1 LGSATSMISN
11 DSQALS
17 TLIVRQR
24 EGLLSRWRQQVRLLA
39 SAAHL
44 DAPTLNDH
52 IPGFVDEVSRALM
65 SGTGEPI
72 QQAITQAS
80 AVNHGFQRVEDGFD
94 IAEVVA
100 EYNLLRS
107 CIHDMA
113 DAAGLRLQ
121 GQPFY
126 VLNRVFD
133 QAIGIAVQ
141 AFAAHQAAEVQRR
154 RDEYLAFVAHDLR
167 TPLSAI
173 ALAARAL
180 EQAGTQPSTAQTSR
194 MLNVLR
200 RNVVQLE
207 HLVAKVLEENSV
219 VQTDLGAKLQRRDID
234 LWSFVQTMISDVT
247 ALAAAAN
254 TEVCNDV
261 PDDLVIFA
269 DADLLRRIWY
279 NLIGN
284 AMKYTPGGT
293 VSIGAAERADLG
305 AIECWVSDDGAGIAV
320 DLLDQVFDKGARD
333 PHAEETSNGLGLA
346 IVKTFVQAHGG
357 SVSAQNNSGAGAVIR
372 FLLPIKTT
380 ALLADSQAA
389 DSQAPDS
396 NALGSKAPDSGA
408 PNSGAPN
415 SGAQ

>member
-1 LGSATSMISN
+1 MATTSN
-11 DSQALS
+11 DLQALS
-17 TLIVRQR
+17 ALIARER

-52 IPGFVDEVSRALM
+52 IPGFVDEVARALVL
-65 SGTGEPI
+65 GDREPI
-72 QQAITQAS
+72 QQAITKAC

-113 DAAGLRLQ
+113 DAAGLSLQ
-121 GQPFY
+121 GQPFQ

-141 AFAAHQAAEVQRR
+141 AFAAQQAAEVQRR

-207 HLVAKVLEENSV
+207 HLVAKVLEENSIV
-219 VQTDLGAKLQRRDID
+219 LTDLGAKLQRRTID
-234 LWSFVQTMISDVT
+234 LWSFVQSIIGDVT
-247 ALAAAAN
+247 AVAAAAN
-254 TEVCNDV
+254 TKLCNDV
-261 PDDLVIFA
+261 PDDLVLFA

-284 AMKYTPGGT
+284 AIKYTPGGT
-293 VSIGAAERADLG
+293 VSIGAAERAGLG
-305 AIECWVSDDGAGIAV
+305 SIECWVSDDGTGIAP
-320 DLLDQVFDKGARD
+320 DLIDQVFDKGTRD
-333 PHAEETSNGLGLA
+333 PQGEETSNGLGLA
-346 IVKTFVQAHGG
+346 IVKAFVEAHGG
-357 SVSAQNNSGAGAVIR
+357 SVSAQNNPGAGAVIR
-372 FLLPIKTT
+372 FLLPNQT
-380 ALLADSQAA
+380 A
-389 DSQAPDS
+389 AP
-396 NALGSKAPDSGA
+396 
-408 PNSGAPN
+408 
-415 SGAQ
+415 